1 MLPVAVGP
9 DDCGQGVPMLAAKDH
24 ADLENAVLLLEKP
37 GLLMRL
43 SNALGER
50 LEIPLKALPE
60 SGQKGIAKVSRVAIR
75 KALEAALY
83 TVRDAEPQPA
93 SNRLHTG
100 MTIMS
105 GAVGGVMGLSGLAV
119 ELPLTTVLMMRS
131 IIDIARSEGEDI
143 RAAETSLACLQV
155 FAMGSGKRSADSDS
169 EFGYYAIRAGL
180 AQSLAEA
187 TQTLTQQA
195 ANSTSSAVTRLIGM
209 IAAHFHIGVSEKAI
223 AQALP
228 LVGAVSGAT
237 INAIFTRHYQDMARG
252 HFIVRRL
259 ERAHGPALVQDRYR
273 ELALVHVPEDKRLP
287 AD

>member
-1 MLPVAVGP
+1 MWT
-9 DDCGQGVPMLAAKDH
+9 DKDH

-37 GLLMRL
+37 GFLMRL

-75 KALEAALY
+75 KALDAALY
-83 TVRDAEPQPA
+83 TVRDAQPRPA

-155 FAMGSGKRSADSDS
+155 FAMGSGKRSADS